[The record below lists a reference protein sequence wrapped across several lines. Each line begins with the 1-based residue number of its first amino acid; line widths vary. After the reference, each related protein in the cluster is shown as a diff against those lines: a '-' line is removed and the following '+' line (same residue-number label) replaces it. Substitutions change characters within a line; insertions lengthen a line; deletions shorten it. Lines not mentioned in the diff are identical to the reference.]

1 MGAVNTTYTFTATDT
16 ITSAKMNNIID
27 QTTMT
32 SDAIIGNTLQVT
44 TSGQL
49 AVNAQGITSNEMAS
63 GSVIQSALAPNVVS
77 NGPAFRAYP
86 ASSQSIPNA
95 TDTKIILASEIADSN
110 SNFANSRF
118 TPTVAGYYLIKGSVG
133 YAADRLAIAAYI
145 FKNGSSYSVGVRV
158 NADTYYTSVID
169 ILYLNGSTDYVELY
183 TRQVSGV
190 SSGTDLS
197 SAVTN
202 FSGCLIRSA

>member
-77 NGPAFRAYP
+77 NGPVFRASP

-95 TDTKIILASEIADSN
+95 VDTKIILASEISDSN
-110 SNFANSRF
+110 SNFANNRF

-145 FKNGSSYSVGVRV
+145 FKNGSSYSTGVRI

-190 SSGTDLS
+190 DSGTDS
-197 SAVTN
+197 SSSVTN